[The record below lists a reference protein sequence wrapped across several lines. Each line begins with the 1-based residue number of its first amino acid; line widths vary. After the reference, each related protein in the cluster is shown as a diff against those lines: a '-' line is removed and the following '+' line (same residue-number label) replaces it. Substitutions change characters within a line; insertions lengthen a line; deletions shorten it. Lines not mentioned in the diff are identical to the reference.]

1 MSLRP
6 RGTWRILAVD
16 DNVDSA
22 ESLRLLL
29 EITGH
34 EVLTA
39 HDGPAALEA
48 ARHFRPQV
56 VLLDIGLPGMNG
68 YEVARR
74 LRTQPG
80 MDKALLVALT
90 GYSQDEDRRRS
101 QEAGFNAHLVK
112 PADLDTLQALF
123 ADLGPADGEPP
134 ENHWPGDGRPLQ

>member
-1 MSLRP
+1 MSARAP
-6 RGTWRILAVD
+6 ESCRILAVD

-39 HDGPAALEA
+39 HNGPAALDA
-48 ARHFRPQV
+48 ARQFQPHI

-68 YEVARR
+68 YEVAQR
-74 LRTQPG
+74 LRAQPG
-80 MDKALLVALT
+80 MEKALLVALT
-90 GYSQDEDRRRS
+90 GYSQDDDRRRS

-112 PADLDTLQALF
+112 PADLETLQALF
-123 ADLGPADGEPP
+123 ADFETAAP
-134 ENHWPGDGRPLQ
+134 